1 MNKEA
6 RKHIQRRLGWWALR
20 ISTCL
25 TPFIPL
31 RWNYFIGS
39 LIGSLMYSLLP
50 RHRRNSLIS
59 VTIAFPD
66 KSESERRRLARNSFV
81 FMSQGSLELLYFLKK
96 KCPLDNIRI
105 EGREF
110 LDQALAQGKGV
121 VGLSAHLGN
130 FPLISLKL
138 AQLGYIVHVVARP
151 MRDEQAGDYVH
162 ALRIESGVRTIF
174 SYPRRECVNNIIRA
188 LRNNEIV
195 IIQMDQNFGTGG
207 VWVKFFDHLAAT
219 PVGPVIFAMRT
230 DSAVVPIYIDR
241 EGMGKHC
248 IKILPVCPLEQSPDK
263 DEMTLLNTIKFTNI
277 IESWVRRIPQ
287 QWSWLHRRW
296 KSQPSEKM
304 KRMKF
309 KVQKDTR

>member
-1 MNKEA
+1 MNKEI
-6 RKHIQRRLGWWALR
+6 RKHIQRRIGWWGLR

-25 TPFIPL
+25 TPFVPL
-31 RWNYFIGS
+31 RWNYCLGTVIGTS
-39 LIGSLMYSLLP
+39 MYYLLA
-50 RHRRNSLIS
+50 RHRRNTLIS
-59 VTIAFPD
+59 LKIAFPD
-66 KSESERRRLARNSFV
+66 KPESERRRLARNSFV

-96 KCPLDNIRI
+96 KCTLDTVRI

-110 LDQALAQGKGV
+110 LDKALAQGKGIV
-121 VGLSAHLGN
+121 ALSAHLGN

-138 AQLGYIVHVVARP
+138 AQLGYPVHVVARP
-151 MRDEQAGDYVH
+151 MRDEQAGDYVQ
-162 ALRIESGVRTIF
+162 ALRSEAGVGTIF

-207 VWVKFFDHLAAT
+207 VWVKFFDRLAAT

-230 DSAVVPIYIDR
+230 ESAVLPIYIDR
-241 EGMGKHC
+241 EGIGTHC
-248 IKILPVCPLEQSPDK
+248 VRILPACPLERSSDK
-263 DEMTLLNTIKFTNI
+263 DEMTLLNTIKFTKL
-277 IESWVRRIPQ
+277 IESWVRDIPA

-304 KRMKF
+304 KMMKF
-309 KVQKDTR
+309 KVQKDDT